1 MSIESGE
8 QPVQVELGLP
18 TGFVTTRNQ
27 VTSSESS
34 NLLERK
40 SQWIHPMNFIS
51 LGPYLSPAKKLA
63 KSKIQM
69 LPRKSNASETAPV
82 EAAAETVEAVEGDA
96 TNLVAVKTHRT
107 RVETT
112 ALAITATPVPSAVET
127 INVPIWSTQ

>member
-40 SQWIHPMNFIS
+40 FQWIHPMNFIS

-82 EAAAETVEAVEGDA
+82 EAVEGDA
-96 TNLVAVKTHRT
+96 TSLVAVKTHRT